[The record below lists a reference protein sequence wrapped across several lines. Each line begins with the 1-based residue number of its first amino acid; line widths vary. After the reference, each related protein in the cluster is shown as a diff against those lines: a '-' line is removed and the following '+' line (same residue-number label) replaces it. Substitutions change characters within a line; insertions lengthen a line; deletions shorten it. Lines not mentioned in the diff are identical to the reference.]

1 MTEKPEKRRYPRYEV
16 EDVRGRLRTSVEGRV
31 TNLSMQG
38 MALETHQWLSVGRSY
53 TVKLEADGQEVN
65 LNGIV
70 AWCRLAHLGRSE
82 TADGGAAYEAGIEFD
97 DVVTEKA
104 EQLFDVIADRGVTR
118 LERRA
123 HGRFTVVGAEP
134 VSMEA
139 RPEFLV
145 RKVSRSGMLIESEHV
160 PDVED
165 RLDADINLEDRVLEA
180 RFRVAYVHHIRNE
193 EGRPAAE
200 IGVEL
205 EEMPGKDRKAYER
218 MIDRALRA

>member
-1 MTEKPEKRRYPRYEV
+1 MPESSEKRRHPRYEV

-31 TNLSMQG
+31 TNLSVQG
-38 MALETHQWLSVGRSY
+38 MALRTRSWLSVGRSY
-53 TVKLEADGQEVN
+53 TVKLEADGQEVS
-65 LNGIV
+65 LTGTV
-70 AWCRLAHLGRSE
+70 ARCRLAQPGRSQGE
-82 TADGGAAYEAGIEFD
+82 ADGTMYEAGIEFD
-97 DVVTEKA
+97 DVVTEQA
-104 EQLFDVIADRGVTR
+104 ERLFEVIADRGVTR

-160 PDVED
+160 PALED
-165 RLDADINLEDRVLEA
+165 RLDAEIHAEDRVLKA
-180 RFRVAYVHHIRNE
+180 RLRVAYTHHIRNA

-205 EEMPGKDRKAYER
+205 EEMPRADRQAYER
-218 MIDRALRA
+218 MIDRVLKS